1 MDSESKYHRREI
13 NMKANGSS
21 HSNMGRAL
29 NNIIMG
35 IFSLVT
41 IEMAIRMDMESIF
54 GLIRDILK
62 EILLRARSKEKEDG

>member
-1 MDSESKYHRREI
+1 MR
-13 NMKANGSS
+13 ANGSS
-21 HSNMGRAL
+21 HSNMEKAQ

-54 GLIRDILK
+54 GLIRDTLK
-62 EILLRARSKEKEDG
+62 ELLLRARSKEKEGGLSRSLR